1 MEEEYYSKGQVI
13 DYVWQ
18 YSKYHGN
25 LLSSCESIAKG
36 NFGNGFASL
45 IFLFNLTENIFKDR
59 VKDYDSAFY
68 QVINKLKREEIL
80 TNTETK
86 FLNNEN
92 NSIRRLRNLL
102 AHSNLA
108 KYHLSYIEDGR
119 EVYYPLVEN
128 ETCLKVYDMVSEVLF
143 NIMLKVVSVDFEQ
156 GFDIKTD
163 NKIAEIEINIKELT
177 PEQILNFKGIDDV
190 SSIPQWSS
198 MNEVERYRLAEN
210 TGDVNTYTEM
220 FKALFKAE
228 IN

>member
-1 MEEEYYSKGQVI
+1 MKGKFYSKGQVI

-25 LLSSCESIAKG
+25 LLSYCESIAKG

-45 IFLFNLTENIFKDR
+45 IFLFNLTENILKDR

-68 QVINKLKREEIL
+68 QVINKLKREGIITIKEAS
-80 TNTETK
+80 

-108 KYHLSYIEDGR
+108 KYNLVFIEAGR
-119 EVYYPLVEN
+119 EIYYPLVEN

-143 NIMLKVVSVDFEQ
+143 NIMLKVVSIDFEQ
-156 GFDIKTD
+156 DFDIKTD

-177 PEQILNFKGIDDV
+177 PEQLMRFKGFDDLT
-190 SSIPQWSS
+190 SIPEWSS

-210 TGDVNTYTEM
+210 TGDVNVYTEI
-220 FKALFKAE
+220 FKGLFMDE